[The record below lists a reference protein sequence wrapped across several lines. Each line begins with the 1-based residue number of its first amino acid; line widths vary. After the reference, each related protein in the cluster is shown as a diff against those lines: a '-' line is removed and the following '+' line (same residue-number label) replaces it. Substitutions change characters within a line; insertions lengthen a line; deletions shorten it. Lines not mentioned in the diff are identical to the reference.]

1 MTVTIENEFDPKE
14 TDEIL
19 SFDYR
24 KTAADVLGGFLDVTE
39 CPFESEVNVLLTGE
53 EEIREINREQRGID
67 SVTDVLSLP
76 LHEYETPAGFDEL
89 DEDSFDDFDPESGE
103 LLLGD
108 IVLCLPKIR
117 EQAAAFGHST
127 RREYAFLIAHSL
139 LHLVGF
145 DHMSPED
152 EVEMT
157 DMQNTILD
165 SLGITRDAG

>member
-67 SVTDVLSLP
+67 SVTDVLSFP

-89 DEDSFDDFDPESGE
+89 DDDSFDDFDPAENPGA
-103 LLLGD
+103 G
-108 IVLCLPKIR
+108 CCIR
-117 EQAAAFGHST
+117 AQHKTRICISHST
-127 RREYAFLIAHSL
+127 QSSAPC
-139 LHLVGF
+139 GF
-145 DHMSPED
+145 RPY
-152 EVEMT
+152 V
-157 DMQNTILD
+157 
-165 SLGITRDAG
+165 AGR